1 MKYQTVYSYCDVMD
15 YAMQN
20 EFPTDIELIYVGSYF
35 CDKYFC
41 GISEKYWDAI
51 MHKAIEKK
59 ILVALVIPTPSQT
72 LLDQLKL
79 IVDKLLERYANVISE
94 VVVNDYAM
102 LKYMLKYTTLK
113 IWCGR
118 TMSKDIRDSRYP
130 TNQRNCKLY
139 EHVCAGEI
147 MGMHNV
153 IYGVEVDVVGSL
165 SVVPSQNVML
175 GVHVPLAY
183 ITFGRHCEI
192 GSSELP
198 IEEKFRLDKYCGRQ
212 CEKNWI
218 IYSEGAFIKYGRTI
232 YCGNFS
238 IVKNIPNTLYV
249 RWIKNAIADKIG
261 SGLL

>member
-1 MKYQTVYSYCDVMD
+1 M
-15 YAMQN
+15 
-20 EFPTDIELIYVGSYF
+20 
-35 CDKYFC
+35 
-41 GISEKYWDAI
+41 
-51 MHKAIEKK
+51 
-59 ILVALVIPTPSQT
+59 
-72 LLDQLKL
+72 
-79 IVDKLLERYANVISE
+79 
-94 VVVNDYAM
+94 VVNDYAM

-147 MGMHNV
+147 MGMHHV

>member
-118 TMSKDIRDSRYP
+118 TMSKDIR
-130 TNQRNCKLY
+130 K
-139 EHVCAGEI
+139 I
-147 MGMHNV
+147 
-153 IYGVEVDVVGSL
+153 
-165 SVVPSQNVML
+165 L
-175 GVHVPLAY
+175 GCNHA
-183 ITFGRHCEI
+183 
-192 GSSELP
+192 
-198 IEEKFRLDKYCGRQ
+198 
-212 CEKNWI
+212 
-218 IYSEGAFIKYGRTI
+218 
-232 YCGNFS
+232 
-238 IVKNIPNTLYV
+238 
-249 RWIKNAIADKIG
+249 
-261 SGLL
+261 